1 MINFLHI
8 LYITGVLLVIFI
20 TAPITVLLYL
30 LFKINFVK
38 DIQFY
43 AGQLERKIF
52 KGDE

>member
-8 LYITGVLLVIFI
+8 LYITTVMLFILL
-20 TAPITVLLYL
+20 TSPITILLYL
-30 LFKINFVK
+30 LFKINFIK
-38 DIQFY
+38 DIQYY

>member
-8 LYITGVLLVIFI
+8 LYITGVLLIILI
-20 TAPITVLLYL
+20 TSPITVLLYL

-38 DIQFY
+38 DIQYY

>member
-1 MINFLHI
+1 MSNFLHI
-8 LYITGVLLVIFI
+8 LYIIGVFLVIFI

-38 DIQFY
+38 DIQFW

>member
-8 LYITGVLLVIFI
+8 LYIIGVFLVIFI

-38 DIQFY
+38 DIQYY
-43 AGQLERKIF
+43 AGQLERKFF

>member
-1 MINFLHI
+1 MINFFHV
-8 LYITGVLLVIFI
+8 LYITMVLMVIFI
-20 TAPITVLLYL
+20 TSPITILLYL

-38 DIQFY
+38 DIQYY

>member
-8 LYITGVLLVIFI
+8 LYITSVLLIIFI

-38 DIQFY
+38 NIQYY

>member
-8 LYITGVLLVIFI
+8 LYITGVLLVII
-20 TAPITVLLYL
+20 LTSPITILLYL

-38 DIQFY
+38 DIQYY

>member
-1 MINFLHI
+1 MNNFLHI
-8 LYITGVLLVIFI
+8 LYITGVLLIIFI

-38 DIQFY
+38 DIQYY

-52 KGDE
+52 KDYE

>member
-8 LYITGVLLVIFI
+8 LYITGVLLVII
-20 TAPITVLLYL
+20 LTSPITILLYL

-38 DIQFY
+38 NIQYY